1 MRTNK
6 HPADG
11 FTSKR
16 AYCAAY
22 TPYSVIPQKIKL
34 NRSSKTIFRERNQ
47 RY

>member
-22 TPYSVIPQKIKL
+22 TPYCYTPEDKIKSL
-34 NRSSKTIFRERNQ
+34 Q
-47 RY
+47 